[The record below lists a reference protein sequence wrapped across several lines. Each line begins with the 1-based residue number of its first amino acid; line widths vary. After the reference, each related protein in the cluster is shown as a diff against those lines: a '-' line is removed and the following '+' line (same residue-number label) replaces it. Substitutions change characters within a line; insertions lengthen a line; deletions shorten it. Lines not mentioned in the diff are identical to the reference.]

1 MNQQV
6 INVDGSGNDGGLV
19 FWEPSEMRKDGLDSA
34 CDLVGLGN
42 CKPKHS
48 TVAAALEESFSR
60 MLDRAKVK
68 VRGKPLKYF
77 RLSAGVVGFEAR
89 QIHPGQEDVDPIP
102 VASVALDGDNLP
114 RIIKHNPALLPQV
127 DAYRDK
133 IEEVLAKNFQNRME
147 VYPTTMVS
155 TCVSKVISAL
165 GGILIKQTGGLFFV
179 PGHSTDKF
187 EAFTQAIGSCQCQK
201 PQIVM
206 VKFPLVPTES
216 SYTSVLTAVQ
226 RVANER
232 LKVVEESMAELGG
245 DKKMR
250 SDGLNSRLEE
260 CQSVLDLL
268 DSYENILGTSLEDAK
283 EMARKV
289 RSAVN
294 AHAALAWAS

>member
-6 INVDGSGNDGGLV
+6 INVDGSGNDCSLV
-19 FWEPSEMRKDGLDSA
+19 FWEPSEMQKAGLDNA
-34 CDLVGLGN
+34 CDLVGLGA

-48 TVAAALEESFSR
+48 TVAAALEESFGR
-60 MLDRAKVK
+60 LLDSAKVK
-68 VRGKPLKYF
+68 VRGKPIRFF
-77 RLSAGVVGFEAR
+77 RLAGVVGFEAR
-89 QIHPGQEDVDPIP
+89 QIHPGQQDVDPVP
-102 VASVALDGDNLP
+102 VASIALDDDNLP
-114 RIIKHNPALLPQV
+114 RVIKHNSAILPQV
-127 DAYRDK
+127 DTHRVK
-133 IEEVLAKNFQNRME
+133 IEEILAKNFENRMT

-155 TCVSKVISAL
+155 TCLSKVISAL

-187 EAFTQAIGSCQCQK
+187 DAFAKAIDSCQCQK

-232 LKVVEESMAELGG
+232 LKVVEESMSDLGG

-250 SDGLNSRLEE
+250 SDGINTRLEE

-268 DSYENILGTSLEDAK
+268 ESYENILGTSLADAK
-283 EMARKV
+283 EMALKV